1 MSCIK
6 KYNGIIAF
14 HPGCYVEEAIQD
26 TNISQAKFAKML
38 GISERTLSLFV
49 DGQIDVSYNL
59 ARRLSMVLGTSIRFW
74 FNLQRTYYKKL
85 TKIWHMEYIDKHK
98 KKRSFNYG
106 RDE

>member
-6 KYNGIIAF
+6 KYKGIIAF
-14 HPGCYVEEAIQD
+14 HPGCYVEEVIQD
-26 TNISQAKFAKML
+26 MKISQADFAKRL
-38 GISERTLSLFV
+38 GIPERTLSLFI

-85 TKIWHMEYIDKHK
+85 TKIWHAEYIDKHK
-98 KKRSFNYG
+98 KKRGLYYG